1 VNGRRLRLVAAL
13 DLREAARRPL
23 FWFWAAVMAGNAW
36 LMSRGNWIYRSV
48 DTSLGSPRAWAN
60 SEFQTAFTLPLL
72 AFLLVSFFV
81 AVAAG
86 LPLIRDGERR
96 VRDVLAATPLTTSE
110 YVWGKF
116 AAALGACLA
125 VLATF
130 LGFLLLFT
138 YALPDVANPA
148 IYGPFSLAACLR
160 PFLLL
165 MLPGLVFVAGAAFL
179 LGALTDR
186 PIVVFLLPVVLLPF
200 LQSFVWRWFPADQS
214 AWSAA
219 ALRYLDP
226 AGFRWLKETWLRVDR
241 GIDFYNTRPIV
252 YDAAFV
258 ASRAAFAL
266 LGFLLV
272 ELARRHLDRR
282 QPAARPAA
290 ARNGAAAM
298 AAASVGDATPA
309 AARRWRRWF
318 HRPAAGM
325 AALGSSAARE
335 ASALAGAAA
344 TATGPAPSSIPA
356 SSPATVAVAPLALL
370 AMRSH
375 PPGAAAGT
383 LTVARFELAEIMA
396 QPGLYIFLPAIVVF
410 LLVDWSGQIGPY
422 DTAVLLTPGTAA
434 VRALFVLMP
443 WLCALLLFYTVESL
457 HRERAVRLAPIYYAT
472 PAATSSLV
480 AGKALANLA
489 IVGATLTVSFLAAAW
504 TMVSQGR
511 VHVALGPFLLVWG
524 LLLLPTMLLWIAFV
538 AAAYTLTGNRH
549 LTYGIGLVALIA
561 TYWAY
566 LDHHMNWVGN
576 WLLVDAV
583 RWSDLG
589 TFELDRRA
597 LWLNR
602 LTALAAVPLL
612 TYLAIRFFRRREPD
626 RLAGAAR
633 RPRQR
638 RRVAI
643 LTTALAVPP
652 LALGLALLVAVEQG
666 FQGGVAERLH
676 KDYWRQNLATW
687 LDAPLPYVTHVEAAV
702 DIDPARRWFRVDGA
716 YDLVN
721 RRAEALPWYPI
732 TGGIAWRNLSWT
744 LDGKPYR
751 PAEREERTGLFVISQ
766 PMPAGGTQRLGF
778 RYEGVLLPG
787 VSRNGGEVPLGEFI
801 LPSGVLVTA
810 RNPDFVPVL
819 GFRPA
824 IGVDDDN
831 RSEPKRFPPDFWR
844 RPLDAEIDR
853 SAFTSRLRITAPAEY
868 TVNSTGVLAGV
879 TTSGGRRT
887 WQWVSD
893 YPLRVWNIAAG
904 RWTVRRGHGT
914 AIYYYPGHPWNVG
927 SMLDALDGARRWY
940 SEWFGPYPWRDLRL
954 NEFPAVADYARGN
967 ATNIF
972 FSESAGFLAMPGNV
986 PDLAFAITA
995 HESAHQWWG
1004 HILAAGDGPGGI
1016 ILAEG
1021 AAHFSTMLLLEQL
1034 RGPASRIAFA
1044 TGREAAYGETRAPST
1059 EKPLAET
1066 TPFRPADE
1074 TVIYD
1079 KGGWVLWM
1087 LLHQM
1092 GRDAFFAGARHFIAE
1107 YHAAPGHPVLQ
1118 HFAAAMRPYARD
1130 PRAFDELMDEWF
1142 WKLEVPEYHIVS
1154 AHKEHAGTA
1163 AGTESTKAT
1172 AVTDSTK
1179 APAGTDSTSTAAVTD
1194 SSAAAA
1200 GAWVVIARIAN
1211 AGTTRMPVEIAAA
1224 SQGERFTAAGRPAPG
1239 YRDVRAILV
1248 LGPGE
1253 EKEVRLVCPFDPQRL
1268 VVDPDANVLQLQ
1280 RRAATARL

>member
-96 VRDVLAATPLTTSE
+96 VRDILAATPLTTSE

-138 YALPDVANPA
+138 YALPDAANPA
-148 IYGPFSLAACLR
+148 IYGPFSLASWMR

-200 LQSFVWRWFPADQS
+200 LQSFVWRWFPANQS
-214 AWSAA
+214 DWSAA

-241 GIDFYNTRPIV
+241 GIAFYNSRPIA
-252 YDAAFV
+252 YDIAFV

-272 ELARRHLDRR
+272 EMARRHLDRR
-282 QPAARPAA
+282 QAAARPAA
-290 ARNGAAAM
+290 ARH
-298 AAASVGDATPA
+298 GDATPA

-318 HRPAAGM
+318 RGPAAGTAPM
-325 AALGSSAARE
+325 GSSAATTAAPPSAAGTPALGPSAALE
-335 ASALAGAAA
+335 ASALATAAA
-344 TATGPAPSSIPA
+344 LSTAAALATGAGIAA
-356 SSPATVAVAPLALL
+356 SSPATGAVAPLAPL

-383 LTVARFELAEIMA
+383 LTVARFELAELMA
-396 QPGLYIFLPAIVVF
+396 QPGLYIFLPAIVLF
-410 LLVDWSGQIGPY
+410 LLVDWNGQIGPY

-538 AAAYTLTGNRH
+538 AAVHTLTGNRH
-549 LTYGIGLVALIA
+549 LTYGIGLVALVA

-566 LDHHMNWVGN
+566 LDHHMSWVGN
-576 WLLVDAV
+576 WLLIDAV

-589 TFELDRRA
+589 TFELDRWA

-602 LTALAAVPLL
+602 LTALAAMPLL
-612 TYLAIRFFRRREPD
+612 TYLAIRFFRRRETD
-626 RLAGAAR
+626 RLAAAAR

-643 LTTALAVPP
+643 LTSALAVPP

-666 FQGGVAERLH
+666 FQGGVAERRH
-676 KDYWRQNLATW
+676 KEYWRQNLATW

-702 DIDPARRWFRVDGA
+702 EIDPARRWFRVDGT

-721 RRAEALPWYPI
+721 RRSEALPWYPI
-732 TGGIAWRNLSWT
+732 TGGIGWRGLSWT

-751 PAEREERTGLFVISQ
+751 PEEREERTGLFVISQ

-824 IGVDDDN
+824 IGIDDDN

-879 TTSGGRRT
+879 TTSGGRST

-927 SMLDALDGARRWY
+927 SMLEALDGARRWY
-940 SEWFGPYPWRDLRL
+940 GEWFGPYPWRDLRL
-954 NEFPAVADYARGN
+954 NEFSAVADYARGN

-1004 HILAAGDGPGGI
+1004 HILAVGDGPGGI
-1016 ILAEG
+1016 VLAEG

-1034 RGPASRIAFA
+1034 RGPAARIAFA

-1092 GRDAFFAGARHFIAE
+1092 GRDAFFAGAHHFIAE

-1130 PRAFDELMDEWF
+1130 PRGFDELMDEWF

-1154 AHKEHAGTA
+1154 ARKEHAG
-1163 AGTESTKAT
+1163 
-1172 AVTDSTK
+1172 
-1179 APAGTDSTSTAAVTD
+1179 
-1194 SSAAAA
+1194 AAA

-1224 SQGERFTAAGRPAPG
+1224 SQGERFTAAGLPAPG
-1239 YRDVRAILV
+1239 YRDIRATLV

-1280 RRAATARL
+1280 RRAAAARL